1 MLSVPS
7 QVGSF
12 PMLCI
17 WGERKKL
24 RPPRESG
31 AMGEKGDAFCS
42 IPQRTPLLHDVLGDS
57 PKF

>member
-1 MLSVPS
+1 MLSAPS

-12 PMLCI
+12 QMLSI

-24 RPPRESG
+24 RPLRERG
-31 AMGEKGDAFCS
+31 AMEERGDAFCS
-42 IPQRTPLLHDVLGDS
+42 IPQSTPLLDDVLGDS